1 MMIDASHSGQQVALQ
16 VGQAAELRL
25 PENRTTGF
33 RWFVVS
39 DGGPAC
45 RLDDNG
51 FQGRDEAASM
61 FGNSSASAP
70 APANCGSLIV
80 EVLPPRRRPRQPSLC
95 TCRSN
100 RGRSRRTASVHPSF
114 ICRR

>member
-25 PENRTTGF
+25 PENPTTGF

-51 FQGRDEAASM
+51 FHGPDGPPGRGGEHVWELVGVSAGACELQLAYRRSFGSAAAGGTG
-61 FGNSSASAP
+61 FALN
-70 APANCGSLIV
+70 V
-80 EVLPPRRRPRQPSLC
+80 QVK
-95 TCRSN
+95 
-100 RGRSRRTASVHPSF
+100 
-114 ICRR
+114 